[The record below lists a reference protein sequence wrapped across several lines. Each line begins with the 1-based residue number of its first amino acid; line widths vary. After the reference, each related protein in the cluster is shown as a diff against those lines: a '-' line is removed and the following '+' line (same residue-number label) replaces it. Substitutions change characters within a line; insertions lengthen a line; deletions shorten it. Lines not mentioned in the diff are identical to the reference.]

1 MGESVR
7 VFGPVAVLAAG
18 PLRLPPVSLRLQ
30 ITALF
35 GAILIVTMSVAA
47 YLGQSIAARAVEEG
61 IRERTKE
68 VARSVSSEIDF
79 SLREPR
85 ESDRA
90 RIAQHL
96 ASAVARH
103 HGLRLAELA
112 IRRMGGRDDVVRI
125 TFGKDGPET
134 TFEQRD
140 FIFTGQA
147 QDRLLG
153 SGEERVAQVDQPVND
168 PFGRPLANLRIEAYV
183 ADAERIA
190 NRERTVFLWVTAGSS
205 VVLAMA
211 FTLVLR
217 RMLALPL
224 SRLASAMAEVES
236 GTAVPP
242 AIPGAER
249 RDEIGTLARGLEAM
263 LVRIRGFSREL
274 QEKVD
279 DATADLARKNRIL
292 AELNDSLVEARR
304 DLTAKEQLAALGQ
317 LSGTI
322 AHELGNPLNAI
333 SGHVQLL
340 ARGPGCPPEI
350 KEQLQVVEAEVKR
363 MTAII
368 RRFLDSARA
377 LMPTPEPVEVA
388 ALIEE
393 ALSLTVSAET
403 RARIAVRSD
412 VPAEMGRATL
422 DPSLVRHVLTNLISN
437 AVDAMAQG
445 GELTVRA
452 RRAGDQ
458 IALTVADTGPG
469 IGPEERKHI
478 FEPFYSTKPRGKGTG
493 LGLAI
498 CREIASALKGRI
510 EVESAPGR
518 GATFT
523 FYVPAPAWRA
533 AG

>member
-1 MGESVR
+1 
-7 VFGPVAVLAAG
+7 
-18 PLRLPPVSLRLQ
+18 
-30 ITALF
+30 
-35 GAILIVTMSVAA
+35 
-47 YLGQSIAARAVEEG
+47 
-61 IRERTKE
+61 
-68 VARSVSSEIDF
+68 VARSISSELDF

-90 RIAQHL
+90 RIAQRL
-96 ASAVARH
+96 ASAAARH
-103 HGLRLAELA
+103 RGLRLAELA
-112 IRRMGGRDDVVRI
+112 IRRPGPDDIIRL
-125 TFGKDGPET
+125 TFGKEGPET

-140 FIFTGQA
+140 FAFSGQA
-147 QDRLLG
+147 QARLLG
-153 SGEERVAQVDQPVND
+153 SGEGRVAQVDQPVND

-183 ADAERIA
+183 ADAEQIA
-190 NRERTVFLWVTAGSS
+190 GRERTVFLWVTAGSS
-205 VVLAMA
+205 LVLAVA
-211 FTLVLR
+211 FTLVLGR
-217 RMLALPL
+217 LLARPL
-224 SRLASAMAEVES
+224 SRLAGAMAEVES
-236 GTAVPP
+236 GAAVPP

-279 DATADLARKNRIL
+279 GATADLARKNRAL
-292 AELNDSLVEARR
+292 AELNDLLVEARR

-340 ARGPGCPPEI
+340 ARGAGCPPDM
-350 KEQLQVVEAEVKR
+350 KEQLEVIESEVKR

-377 LMPTPEPVEVA
+377 LTPAPEPVEVA
-388 ALIEE
+388 ALIDE
-393 ALSLTVSAET
+393 ALSLTVSAEART
-403 RARIAVRSD
+403 RIAVRRD

-422 DPSLVRHVLTNLISN
+422 DPSLVRHVLTNFISN
-437 AVDAMAQG
+437 AVDAMSQG
-445 GELTVRA
+445 GQLSVRA
-452 RRAGDQ
+452 RRAGEE
-458 IALTVADTGPG
+458 IALTVEDSGPG
-469 IGPEERKHI
+469 IGAEERKHI

-498 CREIASALKGRI
+498 CREIAAALKGRI

-518 GATFT
+518 GASFT

-533 AG
+533 AAG